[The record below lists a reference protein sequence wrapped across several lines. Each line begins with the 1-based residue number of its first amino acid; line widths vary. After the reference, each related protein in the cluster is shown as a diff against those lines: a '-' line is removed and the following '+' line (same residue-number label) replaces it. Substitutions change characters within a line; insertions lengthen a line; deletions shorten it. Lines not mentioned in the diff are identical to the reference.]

1 MTIRTLKIDSNGN
14 PIITNGNFTFIT
26 DIDAVFQIC
35 EQVMKTQLGEYQYN
49 QTKGIDYLGNVFT
62 GTPNF
67 QRFEVQAR
75 TQLEAVEGVVRVESL
90 NYRLSVNTLIYNT
103 TISTIYGTGTITN
116 GNV

>member
-1 MTIRTLKIDSNGN
+1 
-14 PIITNGNFTFIT
+14 
-26 DIDAVFQIC
+26 
-35 EQVMKTQLGEYQYN
+35 MKTQLGEYQYN

>member
-14 PIITNGNFTFIT
+14 PIITNGNFN
-26 DIDAVFQIC
+26 AVLQIC

-49 QTKGIDYLGNVFT
+49 QTKGIDYFGNVFT

-75 TQLEAVEGVVRVESL
+75 TQLEAVNGVTRVESL
-90 NYRLSVNTLIYNT
+90 NYRLSDNKLIYT
-103 TISTIYGTGTITN
+103 ATIATIYGTGTITN
-116 GNV
+116 GDV

>member
-26 DIDAVFQIC
+26 DIDAVLQIC

-49 QTKGIDYLGNVFT
+49 QSKGVDYFGNVFT

-67 QRFEVQAR
+67 QRFESQAR
-75 TQLEAVEGVVRVESL
+75 SQIESVDGVIRVESL
-90 NYRLSVNTLIYNT
+90 IYSLNENILT
-103 TISTIYGTGTITN
+103 YNATISTIYGSGSIN
-116 GNV
+116 GDI